1 MVEGID
7 DDLLARLALKNP
19 TLLQAELLTSTA
31 AVNTFVGSELSPLLH
46 VDDETLACFASL
58 EPTSVQLQILR
69 TPGSIQAFVNLKM
82 QRGEMPVSSSNP
94 FSLLQER
101 LVPTVPTYVYSFD
114 EAELLHCCECYVNGR
129 KSCGKGSNKR
139 NAKSQA
145 AAAMLHM
152 IE

>member
-82 QRGEMPVSSSNP
+82 QRGEMPVSSSNRSACCRSGWSRP
-94 FSLLQER
+94 SPPTCTPLMRLSFS
-101 LVPTVPTYVYSFD
+101 T
-114 EAELLHCCECYVNGR
+114 AVN
-129 KSCGKGSNKR
+129 
-139 NAKSQA
+139 
-145 AAAMLHM
+145 AM
-152 IE
+152 